1 MSSALKFETNEPVVI
16 VKSTPNQPA
25 WSRAP
30 TSVPQQSQRICSL
43 SDVMSE
49 QLAQELYEKESTR
62 QLNQIESTYDIID
75 KVAEELI
82 TTNNNNN
89 AKQTPVVN
97 NESQQQPQV
106 DTDFML
112 AQLLQLE
119 FDKEYD
125 MQLKQQEDLRNKN
138 STISVSYDKFRSV
151 HPIIQKDEQA
161 INEMYADESSSDS
174 EEDKPNVL
182 SFKRGVR
189 GKGENMISKHDL
201 ELSAKNNGSKVMNFP
216 PEFETG
222 DGHNFEFR
230 LSNKVFNQ
238 LKMHSF
244 HEGKRGKIHDKQD
257 KSTAEMALDPKT
269 KLILYKFVNADILD
283 SIGGVISTGKE
294 ATILYAAGGKS
305 QEVLVP
311 KECVAKVY
319 KTTLNEFK
327 TREKYIAE
335 DYRFK
340 DRYKHLNPQKI
351 VKLWAEKEMHNLM
364 KMRRFDIPCPDVI
377 LLKKHVLLMSFIGHE
392 NMPAPKIKDAIL
404 NDDELKSAYEQCV
417 QIMQDLYTKCNLVH
431 ADFNQ
436 FNLLWHENK
445 VWVIDVSQSV
455 EPISPLGLE
464 FLFRD
469 CKNIHKFF
477 SPRLESCMTPEE
489 LFMKVTGMKFEGEGE
504 EFLAKIQKYT
514 KNKQIEMRA
523 LNTSRD
529 EDNEKEFNFDYLFD
543 KTQKEKSSS
552 S

>member
-1 MSSALKFETNEPVVI
+1 MSSSLKIETNEPVVI

-30 TSVPQQSQRICSL
+30 PTVQQSQRICSL

-49 QLAQELYEKESTR
+49 QLAQELYERESTR
-62 QLNQIESTYDIID
+62 QLNQIESTFDIID
-75 KVAEELI
+75 KEAEELI
-82 TTNNNNN
+82 TTTTNTSS
-89 AKQTPVVN
+89 AKQAPSVN
-97 NESQQQPQV
+97 NESQQPQQQV

-151 HPIIQKDEQA
+151 HPIIQKDEQE

-216 PEFETG
+216 PEFDTG

-294 ATILYAAGGKS
+294 ATILYAAGGK
-305 QEVLVP
+305 
-311 KECVAKVY
+311 
-319 KTTLNEFK
+319 
-327 TREKYIAE
+327 
-335 DYRFK
+335 
-340 DRYKHLNPQKI
+340 
-351 VKLWAEKEMHNLM
+351 
-364 KMRRFDIPCPDVI
+364 
-377 LLKKHVLLMSFIGHE
+377 
-392 NMPAPKIKDAIL
+392 
-404 NDDELKSAYEQCV
+404 
-417 QIMQDLYTKCNLVH
+417 
-431 ADFNQ
+431 
-436 FNLLWHENK
+436 
-445 VWVIDVSQSV
+445 
-455 EPISPLGLE
+455 
-464 FLFRD
+464 
-469 CKNIHKFF
+469 
-477 SPRLESCMTPEE
+477 
-489 LFMKVTGMKFEGEGE
+489 
-504 EFLAKIQKYT
+504 
-514 KNKQIEMRA
+514 
-523 LNTSRD
+523 
-529 EDNEKEFNFDYLFD
+529 
-543 KTQKEKSSS
+543 
-552 S
+552 